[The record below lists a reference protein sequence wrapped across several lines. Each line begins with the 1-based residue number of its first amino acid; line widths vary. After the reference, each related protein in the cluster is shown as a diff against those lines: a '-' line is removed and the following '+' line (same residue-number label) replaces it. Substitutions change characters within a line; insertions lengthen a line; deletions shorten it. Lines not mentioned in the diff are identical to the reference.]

1 MRKILKHVFY
11 KIYHPFSFIWLKMDR
26 LASWRETQYW
36 IDNVPDAIFTPATY
50 CSYAGWIHNQGFF
63 SALLSVYLE
72 KEKPNI
78 LDFGCGMGNLAPVCH
93 YFVRNGGKFL
103 GIDLDTK
110 SIAACQK
117 TYGRLRNC
125 FFYLTKDRNRFYTP
139 QSGSQQTEQAIDWP
153 VNSRSQ
159 DLVIAMSVFTHLQ
172 ENDAITYLNKIHDV
186 LVDDGLAIISFLVVR
201 DYVNPKATF
210 NFTHPLTPGW
220 FTSEPACPETAIG
233 LLESAMHKLIM
244 PKFRILRHIEG
255 CHTGGRGPSMQDIV
269 ILKKQAA
276 PSFQSRAGTGSTE

>member
-1 MRKILKHVFY
+1 MRRVLKFIFY
-11 KIYHPFSFIWLKMDR
+11 QVYHCLSFIWLKLDR
-26 LASWRETQYW
+26 LASWGETRFW

-63 SALLSVYLE
+63 SALLSIYLE
-72 KEKPNI
+72 KENPNI

-110 SIAACQK
+110 SIAACHK
-117 TYGRLRNC
+117 TYCRLTNC
-125 FFYLTKDRNRFYTP
+125 SFYLTKDKNRFYTP
-139 QSGSQQTEQAIDWP
+139 QSGLQKTEQGIDWP
-153 VNSRSQ
+153 VNSQSQ

-172 ENDAITYLNKIHDV
+172 ESEAIRYLQKIHDV

-201 DYVNPKATF
+201 DYVNTKATF

-220 FTSEPACPETAIG
+220 FTSKPACPETAIG
-233 LLESAMHKLIM
+233 LSESALLKLVT
-244 PKFRILRHIEG
+244 PKFRILRHLEG
-255 CHTGGRGPSMQDIV
+255 RVTGGKGPSLQDIF
-269 ILKKQAA
+269 ILRKM
-276 PSFQSRAGTGSTE
+276 RG